1 MTATQEN
8 SSPKKKRTG
17 LKAFLVFVILIALA
31 IGAFFWVQNDTE
43 FEFTGKIR
51 EAVGMRSTQPEAV
64 PEPEL
69 EAPATEKPETSPLIA
84 FPDADD
90 VVEEKV
96 TTNEA
101 LFTLNEMNWAE
112 FIERPSMWPD
122 TLSIT
127 INQGIPVRYRENNY
141 GEMIFS
147 TGQTIEVF
155 ELSEDGRVLGSIGE
169 NVVFI
174 PAYATNLNEWFLGI
188 HGKYDKLIM
197 PETAEAPK
205 TADKLSDEDEQQ
217 LLTELRIWTLN
228 NYDTHAIEIGPEK
241 LILRWTPTEE
251 ADIDFRLEA
260 REIARKYLML
270 GASKGRN
277 DNYAS
282 CEIVHATTGEFLGA
296 NGVFIPRL

>member
-1 MTATQEN
+1 MTDTQETPL
-8 SSPKKKRTG
+8 PKKKRSA
-17 LKAFLVFVILIALA
+17 LKAFVVFMVLIALFA
-31 IGAFFWVQNDTE
+31 GAFYWVQNDTE

-51 EAVGMRSTQPEAV
+51 EAVGMRSNQPEPAPDPA
-64 PEPEL
+64 PEP
-69 EAPATEKPETSPLIA
+69 PAVEKPETSPLIA
-84 FPDADD
+84 FPDADE

-96 TTNEA
+96 TSNEA
-101 LFTLNEMNWAE
+101 LFTLNEMTWAE

-122 TLSIT
+122 TLAIT

-147 TGQTIEVF
+147 TGQEIDVF
-155 ELSEDGRVLGSIGE
+155 ELSPDGRVLGSIGE

-197 PETAEAPK
+197 PDTPEAPK
-205 TADKLSDEDEQQ
+205 VSDKISDEDEQQ
-217 LLTELRIWTLN
+217 LMTELRIWALT
-228 NYDTHAIEIGPEK
+228 NYDTHQIEIGPDK
-241 LILRWTPTEE
+241 LTLRWTPTEE

-282 CEIVHATTGEFLGA
+282 CEIVHASTGEFLGA